1 MSATSQNSPEPI
13 ANAADAER
21 AIAHLNTIMEQL
33 VETVQEETACVRA
46 GKLREA
52 VTLQDSKSELARSYA
67 VASARVKAAKE
78 IVAQALPQTL
88 DALRR
93 KHEIFQALLKTNM
106 TVLATAH
113 AVGEGIIRG
122 VSGELVRKSA
132 PSTYGASGRANAPS
146 PKASQPLAV
155 SRTL

>member
-1 MSATSQNSPEPI
+1 
-13 ANAADAER
+13 
-21 AIAHLNTIMEQL
+21 
-33 VETVQEETACVRA
+33 VRA

-67 VASARVKAAKE
+67 VASARVKAAKT
-78 IVAQALPQTL
+78 IVGQALPQTL

-106 TVLATAH
+106 AVLATAH

>member
-1 MSATSQNSPEPI
+1 MIATSQNSPEPI
-13 ANAADAER
+13 ATAADAER
-21 AIAHLNTIMEQL
+21 AIAHLNTIMDRL
-33 VETVQEETACVRA
+33 VETVQEETARVRG

-52 VTLQDSKSELARSYA
+52 VTLQDSKSELARSYV
-67 VASARVKAAKE
+67 VATTRVKAAKT
-78 IVAQALPQTL
+78 IVAQSLPQEL
-88 DALRR
+88 DELRQRHEAL
-93 KHEIFQALLKTNM
+93 QALLKTNM

-122 VSGELVRKSA
+122 VSGELVRKNA